1 MQQFLNDE
9 VREMLK
15 GILVD
20 MQDEVQ
26 VKLYVDTLECD
37 TCKETNQLLSEMS
50 EVEDKIKY
58 ELIDTEGDK
67 TVGAEYGVTMYPT
80 IVMLDKDG
88 NDKGVRFYGIPAGH
102 EINSLLAA
110 LVDMSGKPLDLD
122 EETVEAIKA
131 IDTYTDIK
139 VFVTLTCPHCPGAVT
154 KAHRIAMLNP
164 SYVKA
169 SMVEAQTF
177 GQLSAQHD
185 VQSVPKIVIN
195 DSHDFVGNQPMEVF
209 LETIA
214 KAA

>member
-1 MQQFLNDE
+1 MSKFLNDD
-9 VREMLK
+9 VRKVLK
-15 GILVD
+15 EQLEA
-20 MQDEVQ
+20 MQDDVQ

-37 TCKETNQLLSEMS
+37 TCTETNQLLSEMS
-50 EVEDKIKY
+50 EVENKIKY
-58 ELIDTEGDK
+58 ELIDTKGDK
-67 TVGAEYGVTMYPT
+67 TIGAEYGVTLYPT

-88 NDKGVRFYGIPAGH
+88 QDKGVRFYGIPAGH
-102 EINSLLAA
+102 EINSLLAS
-110 LVDMSGKPLDLD
+110 LIDMSGAPLDLD
-122 EETVEAIKA
+122 EETINAIKA
-131 IDTYTDIK
+131 IESETDIK

-164 SYVKA
+164 YVKA

-177 GQLSAQHD
+177 GQLSAQHN

-209 LETIA
+209 LETIQ